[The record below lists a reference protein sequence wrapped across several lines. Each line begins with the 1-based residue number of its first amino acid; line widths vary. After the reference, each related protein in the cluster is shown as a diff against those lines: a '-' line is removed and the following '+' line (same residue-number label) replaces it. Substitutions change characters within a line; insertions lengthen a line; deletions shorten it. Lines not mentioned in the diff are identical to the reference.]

1 MLMNVPMAVITV
13 MQMQYAQIQREVLHV
28 HAIPDTVETDLI
40 VKVKVEF
47 VSLLLK
53 ETIYPDLA

>member
-13 MQMQYAQIQREVLHV
+13 MQMPYAQIQREVLHV

-47 VSLLLK
+47 VSLLLI
-53 ETIYPDLA
+53 ETIYPDLP